1 MRKIFFSLIAVFAI
15 SALSCNSTAKES
27 VVNINSIPPK
37 AQNFIKENFG
47 DKKILS
53 TVKDSELMDVE
64 YKVYFADGTNINF
77 NSKGEWK
84 EIDGNSNC
92 IPTSTIPANIKNF
105 VTENYP
111 DICICKIEIDKEFIS
126 TQYNVELQN
135 RMELKFDKNGSF
147 MGFDD

>member
-1 MRKIFFSLIAVFAI
+1 MKKIFLSLIAVFAI
-15 SALSCNSTAKES
+15 SALSCNSIARES
-27 VVNINSIPPK
+27 VVNINSTPQK
-37 AQNFIKENFG
+37 AQSFIKENFG

-53 TVKDSELMDVE
+53 IVKDSELMDVE

-84 EIDGNSNC
+84 EIDGERNC
-92 IPTSTIPANIKNF
+92 IPTSVIPANIKNF
-105 VTENYP
+105 VAENYP
-111 DICICKIEIDKEFIS
+111 DNCICKIEIDKELVS
-126 TQYNVELQN
+126 SQYNVELQN